1 MTIAEAVPRLFAI
14 AAQRLGWTPE
24 AFWRATP
31 AELLLALGPSDSAA
45 ATLSRTELT
54 RMMEHDAH
62 G

>member
-1 MTIAEAVPRLFAI
+1 MTFADAVPRLFAI

-24 AFWRATP
+24 TFWHAAP
-31 AELLLALGPSDSAA
+31 ADLLLALGPTDTGSAPLTRSDLA
-45 ATLSRTELT
+45 